1 MGDEI
6 RNLLTKEI
14 AQEICDIFTEETG
27 YPLIVA
33 DRDGIIFAATV
44 RKRIGTFHS
53 VAKQI
58 MDGVLTEGVVTKEEE
73 ERMDGNVKAGINVP
87 IVYKGMRLASV
98 GIAGDPSLVRPL
110 IGIAVRI
117 MQLWL
122 KNLEVLDYLTRSI
135 NQINGSLQEIAAT
148 VEEVT
153 AGAEQVAAASQVT
166 AQIAND
172 SKEKV
177 KDIEQV
183 LKVIKHMAAQSNLI
197 GLNAAIEAARVGEA
211 GRGFSVVANEVRK
224 LAATS
229 AESVENIEE
238 VINQIQDLFLL
249 IANKVEENKE
259 VTSEQSTA
267 LAMVSD
273 RIQSIESTMSKIIE
287 NINQSA

>member
-1 MGDEI
+1 M
-6 RNLLTKEI
+6 
-14 AQEICDIFTEETG
+14 
-27 YPLIVA
+27 
-33 DRDGIIFAATV
+33 
-44 RKRIGTFHS
+44 
-53 VAKQI
+53 
-58 MDGVLTEGVVTKEEE
+58 
-73 ERMDGNVKAGINVP
+73 
-87 IVYKGMRLASV
+87 
-98 GIAGDPSLVRPL
+98 
-110 IGIAVRI
+110 
-117 MQLWL
+117 
-122 KNLEVLDYLTRSI
+122 
-135 NQINGSLQEIAAT
+135 
-148 VEEVT
+148 EEVT